1 MRTLE
6 NRQEVYRQLLE
17 EAKMLKLENDG
28 LRKENKTLLLC
39 LELTF
44 EAVELWAKQQG
55 FIASSGG
62 KESLEEE
69 LTNRKHKV
77 RCTLHKLVE
86 TSEPAF
92 FDGLLRVLDLPEH
105 IKHLIEEYLLL
116 GRMAADGSL

>member
-1 MRTLE
+1 ME
-6 NRQEVYRQLLE
+6 QEVYRQLLE
-17 EAKMLKLENDG
+17 EAKMLKSENDG
-28 LRKENKTLLLC
+28 LRKENETLLLC

-69 LTNRKHKV
+69 LADRKHKV

-92 FDGLLRVLDLPEH
+92 FDGLLRVLHLPEDV
-105 IKHLIEEYLLL
+105 KHLVEKNLFFS
-116 GRMAADGSL
+116 GMAADGSL